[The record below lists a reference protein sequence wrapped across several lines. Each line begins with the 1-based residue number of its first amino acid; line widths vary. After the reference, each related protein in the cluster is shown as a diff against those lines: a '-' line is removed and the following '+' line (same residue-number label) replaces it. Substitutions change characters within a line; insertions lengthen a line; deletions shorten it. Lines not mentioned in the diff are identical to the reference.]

1 MPGQP
6 SGSTARSSPSSRA
19 YVGRLAHGDLGYSW
33 SAVERAPDGTVT
45 GLPVGPTVVAAARV
59 TGSLALG
66 GLVFLA
72 LVAVPLGVAAAR
84 RPDSIFDRLTAAFS
98 TSAIAIHPLVLA
110 LVLQLF
116 VGKRWGILPESG
128 YCSLFGH
135 DTLYARTGFGI
146 VGTPCGGPV
155 DWAEHLLLPWITF
168 GLFFTALYLRL
179 TRSRMLDTLEEPY
192 IRTARA
198 KGASEGRVLRR
209 HALRNGLPPLV
220 TMAGMDIGLATGM
233 AVFVESVFGLPGL
246 GARTVQALNV
256 EGVAFDL
263 PLILGVILAIGAAI
277 VVLNLLVDAIQ
288 VLLDPRLRG

>member
-1 MPGQP
+1 
-6 SGSTARSSPSSRA
+6 
-19 YVGRLAHGDLGYSW
+19 
-33 SAVERAPDGTVT
+33 
-45 GLPVGPTVVAAARV
+45 
-59 TGSLALG
+59 
-66 GLVFLA
+66 
-72 LVAVPLGVAAAR
+72 
-84 RPDSIFDRLTAAFS
+84 
-98 TSAIAIHPLVLA
+98 
-110 LVLQLF
+110 
-116 VGKRWGILPESG
+116 
-128 YCSLFGH
+128 
-135 DTLYARTGFGI
+135 
-146 VGTPCGGPV
+146 
-155 DWAEHLLLPWITF
+155 
-168 GLFFTALYLRL
+168 
-179 TRSRMLDTLEEPY
+179 MLDTLEEPY